1 MTRQEDS
8 NGYQLP
14 AHANP
19 LLPASREADGQG
31 REPVHGSSGLPA
43 HRWLSYLSR
52 DQTSRKPVL
61 SRRHR
66 RLDIGRVLAGSAG
79 VRCTSIIPMGV
90 YWKFTINQRSTTC
103 VVPPVAAAAERPPG
117 ADAACT
123 STPSC
128 PGSPPSSDAP
138 AARSSGPC
146 GVSRGAKAEAPG
158 EPPANSC
165 DANSR
170 SALHHRRGCASVRE
184 VPGNRPGH
192 WWASSSLM
200 RSASDSG
207 TTVSASRKAPRAA
220 RVPTRLR
227 ASTFSPAPVR
237 YQGRK

>member
-19 LLPASREADGQG
+19 LLPASRTADGQG
-31 REPVHGSSGLPA
+31 REPVHGSSGLQA

-61 SRRHR
+61 SRRHH
-66 RLDIGRVLAGSAG
+66 RLDIGRFLAGSEG
-79 VRCTSIIPMGV
+79 VRCTPIIPMGV

-146 GVSRGAKAEAPG
+146 GVSRGAKAEAPQSR
-158 EPPANSC
+158 PQTPATRIAAAPSTTGR
-165 DANSR
+165 AVQA
-170 SALHHRRGCASVRE
+170 SARC
-184 VPGNRPGH
+184 
-192 WWASSSLM
+192 
-200 RSASDSG
+200 
-207 TTVSASRKAPRAA
+207 RATA
-220 RVPTRLR
+220 RVTG
-227 ASTFSPAPVR
+227 
-237 YQGRK
+237 GRVVP